1 MDLTVSS
8 FDDPSRF
15 VPKHH
20 FGTES
25 MHRAWLNTESL
36 PEKRTEEYQAL
47 VDKWVEATGKFPG

>member
-8 FDDPSRF
+8 FDDPSPY

-25 MHRAWLNTESL
+25 MHRAWLNTEGL
-36 PEKRTEEYQAL
+36 KEVRTQDYPKL
-47 VDKWVEATGKFPG
+47 IDKWIEATGEFPG